1 MSIPEDS
8 FEQKNATFMN
18 WFTGSL
24 NAELNP
30 KVALADLRTA
40 GSGRG
45 LVAIASLDQDE
56 LLFRIP
62 RGSILSTETSELS
75 TLMPTNE
82 LASLDSWLALILV
95 LIFETRQLSP
105 WKPYIDL
112 LPENFNSLMF
122 WKPEELSALRGSSVL
137 NKIGKEDA
145 DDIFTH
151 KLLPVIM
158 KNKSVFHGTTLTSVP
173 DGTPFETH
181 FLRVAHRMASVIM
194 SYSFDLAIARHTS
207 TTPDAD
213 SDEEDGVEEDG
224 HYKTMVPLAD
234 MLNADADRNNC
245 RLFETLTGLEM
256 KTISTVGSGS
266 ELFNDYGPLPRSDL
280 LRRYGYI
287 TPNYKQYD
295 VVEIASPLILNKAG
309 HSLSAADRAAR
320 IEFLLEEGILSDSF
334 DLDHSFDI
342 PEEVLVIV
350 RTLLLST
357 SEFKRHRDSGKLPKP
372 LLTEDVALILT
383 TVLEARLKDY
393 PTTIEEDEKLLAE
406 DQVQGRE
413 YAAVEVR
420 LGEKQIL
427 VGVSDH
433 LKQLISR
440 KRSNPA
446 QESSRSNKMMR
457 AT

>member
-8 FEQKNATFMN
+8 FELKNAAFMN
-18 WFTGSL
+18 WFTGSP
-24 NAELNP
+24 NTELNP
-30 KVALADLRTA
+30 KVALADLRTV

-45 LVAIASLDQDE
+45 LVAIASLGQDE

-62 RGSILSTETSELS
+62 RRSILSTETSKLS
-75 TLMPTNE
+75 TLLPTDE
-82 LASLDSWLALILV
+82 LASLDPWLALILV

-137 NKIGKEDA
+137 DKIGKEDA
-145 DDIFTH
+145 DGIFMH
-151 KLLPVIM
+151 KLLPVIK
-158 KNKSVFHGTTLTSVP
+158 KNRSIFHETILTSIP

-194 SYSFDLAIARHTS
+194 SYSFDLAIPGYTS

-213 SDEEDGVEEDG
+213 SDEEDGVEDDG
-224 HYKTMVPLAD
+224 HYKAMVPLAD
-234 MLNADADRNNC
+234 LLNADADRNNC
-245 RLFETLTGLEM
+245 RLFETPAGLEM
-256 KTISTVGSGS
+256 RTISSVGSGS

-295 VVEIASPLILNKAG
+295 VVEITSPLILNTASP
-309 HSLSAADRAAR
+309 SLSAADRAAR

-357 SEFKRHRDSGKLPKP
+357 SEFERYRDNGKHPKS

-383 TVLEARLKDY
+383 RVLEARLKDY
-393 PTTIEEDEKLLAE
+393 PTTIEEDENILAE

-433 LKQLISR
+433 LKQLVWR

-446 QESSRSNKMMR
+446 QESSRRNKKMR
-457 AT
+457 AA